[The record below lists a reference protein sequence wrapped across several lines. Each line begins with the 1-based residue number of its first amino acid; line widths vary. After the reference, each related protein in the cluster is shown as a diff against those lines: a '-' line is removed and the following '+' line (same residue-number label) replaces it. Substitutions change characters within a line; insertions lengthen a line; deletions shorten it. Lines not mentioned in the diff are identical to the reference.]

1 MSTIG
6 KRVIYVGSAG
16 EHNSAPLNVEGEA
29 VQAIAAGSLLKQTS
43 SGLDLSDKTAFDASQ
58 MPLFADKDQLRSKSV
73 DDAWTI
79 NQNMVAIQGRSG
91 DFLNV
96 LVATGQTLA
105 KGDALVSNGAG
116 ILTEASDTV
125 DDGTTGSQV
134 VIAFADEAVTTTA
147 TQLVRVRIA

>member
-16 EHNSAPLNVEGEA
+16 ENNCAPLNIEGEA
-29 VQAIAAGSLLKQTS
+29 VQAIAPGSLLKQTAA
-43 SGLDLSDKTAFDASQ
+43 GLDLSDKAAIDGSQ
-58 MPLFADKDQLRSKSV
+58 MALFADKNQLMSKSV
-73 DDAWTI
+73 DDSWTI

-96 LVATGQTLA
+96 LVATAQTLI
-105 KGDALVSNGAG
+105 KGDALVSNAAG
-116 ILTEASDTV
+116 LLIKATDTT
-125 DDGTTGSQV
+125 DDAGGSQHV
-134 VIAFADEAVTTTA
+134 VAFADEALTTSG